1 VDTFDVAIVGGG
13 PAGLTAATAL
23 IRERPDLAD
32 RVVVLERATY
42 PREKPCA
49 GAVGE
54 RGLAILR
61 QLGLEPAVPHVPIVG
76 MTLRTGFGD
85 RTARPGAIGRVV
97 RRFEF
102 DDAMARLA
110 RTRGVRI
117 VEGTKVERVTVAGEG
132 ATLHCGAAK
141 LRARLVIGADGVG
154 SVICK
159 ALGSGRG
166 RFRAQAIEVDTDWT
180 DDDPPRGVLRFD
192 ISDRTLSGYAWDFAT
207 VLDGQAKV
215 CRGIYQLKSF
225 TAEPAGTAKGGECPK
240 PAPDIGTLLD
250 TRLRRQGLDP
260 RRCVVRRYA
269 ERGLALDVTLARGP
283 LILCGEAAGIDPVT
297 GEGIAQAIEYGALA
311 GRFARD
317 VLAGTAQTRDWTSVV
332 HRSRLGRDLAMRARL
347 VELTYGR
354 ARPLVERALF
364 LPGVFALA
372 CCHFGGIESLLEDRL
387 F

>member
-1 VDTFDVAIVGGG
+1 VNERLINEVFVGASAPEVDVAIVGGG
-13 PAGLTAATAL
+13 PAGLVAATVL

-61 QLGLEPAVPHVPIVG
+61 ELGLEPAVPHVPIVG

-97 RRFEF
+97 RRLEF
-102 DDAMARLA
+102 DDEMARLA
-110 RTRGVRI
+110 RTHGVRI
-117 VEGTKVERVTVAGEG
+117 VEGTKVERVTVAGDG

-154 SVICK
+154 SVVGK

-166 RFRAQAIEVDTDWT
+166 RFRAQAIEVDTDLI

-192 ISDRTLSGYAWDFAT
+192 ISDRTLPGYAWDFAT

-215 CRGIYQLKSF
+215 CRGIYHLKSF
-225 TAEPAGTAKGGECPK
+225 AAET
-240 PAPDIGTLLD
+240 DIGTLLD

-260 RRCVVRRYA
+260 ARCVVRRYA
-269 ERGLALDVTLARGP
+269 ERGLALDVSLARGP
-283 LILCGEAAGIDPVT
+283 LMLCGEAAGIDPVT

-317 VLAGTAQTRDWTSVV
+317 VLAGTAQTSDWTSVV

-364 LPGVFALA
+364 LPGVFALG
-372 CCHFGGIESLLEDRL
+372 CCHFGGISLLP
-387 F
+387 